1 MLTYVFNP
9 YHGAWQ
15 VVYVSQRQSQPL
27 YQPQWPSRRPCGW
40 PVGSPP
46 LVDAP
51 AAIAAT
57 LAIAADLEEDDGV
70 PVQDDNIPEP
80 ETKTETKKTKSEEP
94 DDQSERSEQ
103 SKRSEQSERSEP
115 EYNPEN
121 NSKRVPSVF
130 EIAAKIARS
139 PL

>member
-1 MLTYVFNP
+1 MLTYVYNP

-15 VVYVSQRQSQPL
+15 IVYVSQRQSQPL

-51 AAIAAT
+51 AATAAT

-70 PVQDDNIPEP
+70 PVQDDNIPET
-80 ETKTETKKTKSEEP
+80 ETEKTESEEP
-94 DDQSERSEQ
+94 DDKPESERNE
-103 SKRSEQSERSEP
+103 RSEQSERSEP
-115 EYNPEN
+115 EYNSEN
-121 NSKRVPSVF
+121 NSERVPSVL

>member
-1 MLTYVFNP
+1 MLAYVFNR
-9 YHGAWQ
+9 YSGAWQ
-15 VVYVSQRQSQPL
+15 IVYVSQQQSQPL
-27 YQPQWPSRRPCGW
+27 YQPQWPSSRPCGW

-51 AAIAAT
+51 AATAAT

-70 PVQDDNIPEP
+70 PVQDDNIPET
-80 ETKTETKKTKSEEP
+80 ETEKTESEEP
-94 DDQSERSEQ
+94 DDKPESERNE
-103 SKRSEQSERSEP
+103 RSEQSERSEP
-115 EYNPEN
+115 EYNSEN
-121 NSKRVPSVF
+121 NSERVPSVL

>member
-51 AAIAAT
+51 AATAAT

-70 PVQDDNIPEP
+70 PVQDDNIPET
-80 ETKTETKKTKSEEP
+80 EKTESEEP
-94 DDQSERSEQ
+94 DDKPESERNERSEQ
-103 SKRSEQSERSEP
+103 GERSEQSERSEP

-121 NSKRVPSVF
+121 NSERVPSVL